1 MARIQHWH
9 ITEQKKRDDMHTLH
23 DLFHDLLKDVYFAEN
38 ALLKALP
45 KMEKAAT
52 SKDLKKAFSD
62 HLEETKGQIRRLDTV
77 FAILGQKPQGKEC
90 HAIIGLI
97 EESEDLIGEKPAP
110 AVLDA
115 GLVADAQAVEHY
127 EMARY
132 GTLRAWA
139 DCLGLAEAAH
149 LLEQT
154 LAQEKSADAK
164 LSILAVSTIND
175 ACDSDAR
182 RIDRR
187 ATFRRSAAQ

>member
-1 MARIQHWH
+1 MN
-9 ITEQKKRDDMHTLH
+9 TLH
-23 DLFHDLLKDVYFAEN
+23 ELFHDLLKDVYYAEN

-52 SKDLKKAFSD
+52 SKDLKKAFND
-62 HLEETKGQIRRLDTV
+62 HLEETKGQVQRLNKV
-77 FAILGQKPQGKEC
+77 FAVLGEKPEGKEC
-90 HAIIGLI
+90 FAINGLI
-97 EESEDLIGEKPAP
+97 KESEELIGEKPAP

-139 DCLGLAEAAH
+139 DCLGLSEAAH

-154 LAQEKSADAK
+154 LAQEKAADAK
-164 LSILAVSTIND
+164 LSVLAVSTIND
-175 ACDSDAR
+175 ACDSGMDAMDHDPAEAASHGKGKMPSEKR
-182 RIDRR
+182 EGV
-187 ATFRRSAAQ
+187 RS

>member
-1 MARIQHWH
+1 
-9 ITEQKKRDDMHTLH
+9 MHTLH
-23 DLFHDLLKDVYFAEN
+23 DLFHDLLNDVYFAEN

-62 HLEETKGQIRRLDTV
+62 HLDETKGQIQRLDKV
-77 FAILGQKPQGKEC
+77 FALLGQKPEGKEC
-90 HAIIGLI
+90 HAILGII
-97 EESEDLIGEKPAP
+97 AESEELIGEKPAP

-139 DCLGLAEAAH
+139 DCLGMADAAH
-149 LLEQT
+149 LLEKT

-164 LSILAVSTIND
+164 LSVLAVSTIND
-175 ACDSDAR
+175 ACESGKDTDDATASR
-182 RIDRR
+182 KTSKSPVMARDGGKAHP
-187 ATFRRSAAQ
+187 AT

>member
-1 MARIQHWH
+1 MQ
-9 ITEQKKRDDMHTLH
+9 TLH
-23 DLFHDLLKDVYFAEN
+23 DVFHDLLKDVYFAEN

-62 HLEETKGQIRRLDTV
+62 HLEETKGQIQRLVKV
-77 FAILGQKPQGKEC
+77 FAEIDQKPEGKEC
-90 HAIIGLI
+90 HAIMGLI

-154 LAQEKSADAK
+154 LAQEKAADAK
-164 LSILAVSTIND
+164 LSVLAVTAIND
-175 ACDSDAR
+175 ACESGMDAMEA
-182 RIDRR
+182 DP
-187 ATFRRSAAQ
+187 AAKAPSGKRDGGDKAHRTS

>member
-1 MARIQHWH
+1 M
-9 ITEQKKRDDMHTLH
+9 DTLEH
-23 DLFHDLLKDVYFAEN
+23 LFHDLLKDVYYAEN
-38 ALLKALP
+38 AILKALP
-45 KMEKAAT
+45 KMEKAVT

-62 HLEETKGQIRRLDTV
+62 HLEETKGQIQRLDKV
-77 FAILGQKPQGKEC
+77 FAVLGKKPEGKEC
-90 HAIIGLI
+90 HAINGLV
-97 EESEDLIGEKPAP
+97 EESEELIGEKPVP

-139 DCLGLAEAAH
+139 DCLGLTEAAH

-164 LSILAVSTIND
+164 LSVLAVSAIND
-175 ACDSDAR
+175 ACESGLEDDDTGRKTSKPT
-182 RIDRR
+182 
-187 ATFRRSAAQ
+187 ATKRNGDKTHSAV